1 MKISQMIQRLEEL
14 KSEHGDV
21 EVMFRSDAGPFL
33 SSRVEHCVADKDEY
47 PEDWNMPEG
56 YEFVQ
61 IDT

>member
-21 EVMFRSDAGPFL
+21 EVMFRSDAGPF
-33 SSRVEHCVADKDEY
+33 SAERIDHRVADKDEY

-56 YEFVQ
+56 FEFVE
-61 IDT
+61 ICL